1 MAPFGDGD
9 YHPLF
14 LEELFIVHLYGTD
27 EDVVKFYRLLEHKEE
42 PENIVEMAALLEE
55 IKRKK
60 LTKMNWYC
68 CWRCQHYKICR
79 INWYRGERNIER
91 HCCTYCQN
99 YEECYKR
106 FLNENKNKDKDSK

>member
-27 EDVVKFYRLLEHKEE
+27 DEVARFYKLMENPNDRG
-42 PENIVEMAALLEE
+42 NIVEMAALLED
-55 IKRKK
+55 IKMRE

-68 CWRCQHYKICR
+68 CYRCQQFKICR

-106 FLNENKNKDKDSK
+106 FIDMNKDNQE